1 MLFQTYVCFGLK
13 EDTQKSFKTK
23 ATWMSDVLVGHLPK
37 ASCEIIHSE
46 GTRSRLVLQFIRCTG
61 DPRGVTAQ
69 GHVADV
75 RSLTTDT
82 PMGWGWGVSSVQGL
96 CCEGC
101 RNDLNHPS
109 PVRSPRDKRMGN
121 RGGNSIEKKQDP
133 LLHVRGSHISE
144 GGGTILVPLPA
155 CVKSLL
161 TWEQ

>member
-1 MLFQTYVCFGLK
+1 MLLGLP

-46 GTRSRLVLQFIRCTG
+46 GTRRRLVLQFILCTG

-69 GHVADV
+69 GHMADV
-75 RSLTTDT
+75 RSLTADI
-82 PMGWGWGVSSVQGL
+82 PMGWDWGVSSVQGL

-121 RGGNSIEKKQDP
+121 RRGNSMQQKQDP
-133 LLHVRGSHISE
+133 LPHVRGGHISE
-144 GGGTILVPLPA
+144 AGVATILVPLPP